1 MLWHLHPS
9 PDASRREGEGVH
21 EGVVMAARVTRSI
34 GGRDVYVQIPG

>member
-9 PDASRREGEGVH
+9 PGASKSEGEGVH
-21 EGVVMAARVTRSI
+21 EGVVIAALVTRSI